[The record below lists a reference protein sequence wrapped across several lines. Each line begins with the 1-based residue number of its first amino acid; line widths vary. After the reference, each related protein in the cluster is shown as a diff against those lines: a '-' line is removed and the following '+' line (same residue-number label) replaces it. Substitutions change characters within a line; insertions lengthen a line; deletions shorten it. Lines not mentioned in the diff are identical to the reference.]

1 MPTRTKTSS
10 NPWLTRSKAIEWLET
25 LQQSPDPT
33 PKPSLRA
40 RSRPTSWTFGL
51 TSSTCWRLRLKDP
64 ALSGLIA
71 SPKLDKAQMTDLML
85 DIGGGRLSDEGQN
98 LVRVLVENGRL
109 SVLPEIASLFEVR
122 KAEHQGSLDVQVTS
136 AFALQ
141 PAQEQQLAEALKRKL
156 GREIRITSEEDPEL
170 IGGFRLRAGDMVI
183 DGSVSGQ
190 LSQLANELGI

>member
-1 MPTRTKTSS
+1 MAGDATTIARPYAEAVFAR
-10 NPWLTRSKAIEWLET
+10 AVET
-25 LQQSPDPT
+25 DKLDLWSDILDLLAT
-33 PKPSLRA
+33 A
-40 RSRPTSWTFGL
+40 A
-51 TSSTCWRLRLKDP
+51 KDP

-71 SPKLDKAQMTDLML
+71 SPKLDKSQMTDLML

-98 LVRVLVENGRL
+98 LVRVLVANGRL
-109 SVLPEIASLFEVR
+109 SVLPEIAGLFEAR
-122 KAEHQGSLDVQVTS
+122 KAEHQGSLDVQVKS

-141 PAQEQQLAEALKRKL
+141 PEQEQQLAEVLKRKL

-183 DGSVSGQ
+183 DASVSGQ